1 MYGDYVKAK
10 AALKNVPHQSIV
22 EEDLKK
28 YRYKRKHAYKVV
40 EYTHEEPKI
49 KILF

>member
-10 AALKNVPHQSIV
+10 AAFQNVPHQSIV

-28 YRYKRKHAYKVV
+28 YRYKRKHAYKVG
-40 EYTHEEPKI
+40 EYSYD
-49 KILF
+49 